1 VAYDPAQWHEFFV
14 MLGSAAAALAGL
26 VFVGLSLHAAAVA
39 KDAMHSWSARNLTAG
54 ILYVTVVCALMLT
67 PGQPRWVLGVELI
80 AGGLLIGAMFAT
92 PLVLFLPRLPIETKL
107 RMTVAVCACVVSVY
121 SGISL
126 IAHAG
131 GGLYL
136 LVPAGIAGV
145 TMNVFGAWS
154 LLLGL
159 ARR

>member
-1 VAYDPAQWHEFFV
+1 
-14 MLGSAAAALAGL
+14 
-26 VFVGLSLHAAAVA
+26 
-39 KDAMHSWSARNLTAG
+39 MHRWSARNLTAG
-54 ILYVTVVCALMLT
+54 ILYVMVVCALMLT
-67 PGQPRWVLGVELI
+67 PGQPLWALGVELI
-80 AGGLLIGAMFAT
+80 AGGCLIGAMFAT
-92 PLVLFLPRLPIETKL
+92 PLVRFFARLPIETKV
-107 RMTVAVCACVVSVY
+107 RMAVAVGACAVSVY
-121 SGISL
+121 SGVSL